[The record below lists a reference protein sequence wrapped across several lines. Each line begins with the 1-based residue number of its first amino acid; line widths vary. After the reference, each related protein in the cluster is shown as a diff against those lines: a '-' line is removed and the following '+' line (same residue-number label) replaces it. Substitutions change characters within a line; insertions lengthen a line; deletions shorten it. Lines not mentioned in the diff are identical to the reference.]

1 MDIIYKIVKMFNKML
16 KFKMNIK
23 NKIFLDYIFFIK
35 KVFEIL
41 FWMIGKYLFYNF
53 SYIVIKDL

>member
-1 MDIIYKIVKMFNKML
+1 MDIIYKIVKMFDKML

-35 KVFEIL
+35 KGIWDFVLNDWEVFIL
-41 FWMIGKYLFYNF
+41 
-53 SYIVIKDL
+53 